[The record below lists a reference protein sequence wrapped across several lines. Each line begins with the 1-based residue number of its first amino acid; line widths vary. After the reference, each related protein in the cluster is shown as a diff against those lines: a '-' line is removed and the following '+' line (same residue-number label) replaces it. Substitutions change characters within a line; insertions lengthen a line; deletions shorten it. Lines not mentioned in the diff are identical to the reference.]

1 MFFYLVTP
9 LILIASS
16 SLGLLINPSW
26 SVSPFIWVF
35 ILVPIIDLVLPYL
48 SKQDVDLKENMLHN
62 FSILIILPCILF
74 LVVFGLIVVS
84 DSTISLLVAASLGAA
99 VGMSGGSIGITTA
112 HELIHRQ
119 NKYMRG
125 IGVLLLVLCCYGH
138 FRIEHVYGHHKNVAT
153 KEDPATARR
162 GENFYSYFIRCV
174 INSVI
179 SSWNIE
185 KNILDKKNME
195 TLSIQNRM
203 LHYFIL
209 EIIFLF
215 IGFFIAGIN
224 GLVFIFFHS
233 FVSIILLELVNY
245 IQHYGLERKMQNG
258 KYEKFTDHH
267 SWNSRHIS
275 ANWSTFNLGLH
286 AEHHQSASKHY
297 PLLSQEEK
305 LIEMP
310 ANYSIMLIMALIP
323 PLWFFIMDRKIDKLK
338 TINGST

>member
-48 SKQDVDLKENMLHN
+48 SKQDVDLKENILHN

-74 LVVFGLIVVS
+74 LIVFGLIVVS
-84 DSTISLLVAASLGAA
+84 DSTISIFVAAALGAA

-125 IGVLLLVLCCYGH
+125 IGILLLVLCCYGH
-138 FRIEHVYGHHKNVAT
+138 FRIEHVYGHHKHVAT

-162 GENFYSYFIRCV
+162 GENFYFYFFRCV

-185 KNILDKKNME
+185 KNILDKKNIK
-195 TLSIQNRM
+195 TLSLQNRM

-209 EIIFLF
+209 EIIFL
-215 IGFFIAGIN
+215 IIAFFIAGIN
-224 GLVFIFFHS
+224 GLVFVIFHS
-233 FVSIILLELVNY
+233 FVSITLLELVNY

-258 KYEKFTDHH
+258 KYERFTDHH

-305 LIEMP
+305 VIEMP

-323 PLWFFIMDRKIDKLK
+323 PLWFFIMDRKLASL
-338 TINGST
+338 N

>member
-48 SKQDVDLKENMLHN
+48 SKQDVDLKEYVLHN

-74 LVVFGLIVVS
+74 LIVFGLIVVS
-84 DSTISLLVAASLGAA
+84 DSSINILVAASLGAA

-138 FRIEHVYGHHKNVAT
+138 FRIEHVYGHHKHVAT
-153 KEDPATARR
+153 KEDPATARK
-162 GENFYSYFIRCV
+162 GENFYFYFIRCV

-185 KNILDKKNME
+185 KNILDKKNIN
-195 TLSIQNRM
+195 TFSFQNRM
-203 LHYFIL
+203 LHYFVL

-215 IGFFIAGIN
+215 IVFFLAGIN
-224 GLVFIFFHS
+224 GLVFVFFHS

-258 KYEKFTDHH
+258 KYERFTDHH

-305 LIEMP
+305 IIEMP

-323 PLWFFIMDRKIDKLK
+323 PLWFFVMNRKLASL
-338 TINGST
+338 N

>member
-48 SKQDVDLKENMLHN
+48 SKQDAELRENVLHN

-74 LVVFGLIVVS
+74 LIVFGLIVVS
-84 DSTISLLVAASLGAA
+84 DSTISILVAAALGAA

-119 NKYMRG
+119 NKYMRS
-125 IGVLLLVLCCYGH
+125 IGVFLLVLCCYGH

-162 GENFYSYFIRCV
+162 GENFYFYFIRCV

-185 KNILDKKNME
+185 KNILDKKNIN
-195 TLSIQNRM
+195 TLSLQNRM
-203 LHYFIL
+203 LHYFVL

-215 IGFFIAGIN
+215 IAFFVAGIN
-224 GLVFIFFHS
+224 GLVFVIFHS
-233 FVSIILLELVNY
+233 FVSITLLELVNY

-258 KYEKFTDHH
+258 KYERFTDHH

-297 PLLSQEEK
+297 PLLSQKEK
-305 LIEMP
+305 VIEMP

-323 PLWFFIMDRKIDKLK
+323 PLWFFVMNRKLASL
-338 TINGST
+338 N

>member
-26 SVSPFIWVF
+26 SISPFIWVF

-48 SKQDVDLKENMLHN
+48 SKQDVDLKENILHN

-74 LVVFGLIVVS
+74 LIVFGLIVVS
-84 DSTISLLVAASLGAA
+84 DSSISLLVAAALGAA

-119 NKYMRG
+119 NKYMRS
-125 IGVLLLVLCCYGH
+125 IGVLLLILCCYGH
-138 FRIEHVYGHHKNVAT
+138 FRIEHVYGHHKHVAT

-162 GENFYSYFIRCV
+162 GENFYFYFIRCV
-174 INSVI
+174 FNSVI

-185 KNILDKKNME
+185 KNILDKKNIN
-195 TLSIQNRM
+195 TLSLQNRM
-203 LHYFIL
+203 LHYFVL

-215 IGFFIAGIN
+215 IAFFVAGIN
-224 GLVFIFFHS
+224 GLVFVFFHS
-233 FVSIILLELVNY
+233 FVSITLLELVNY
-245 IQHYGLERKMQNG
+245 IQHYGLERKKQNG
-258 KYEKFTDHH
+258 RYERFTDLH

-305 LIEMP
+305 AIEMP

-323 PLWFFIMDRKIDKLK
+323 PLWFFVMDKKIDNLK
-338 TINGST
+338 TI

>member
-48 SKQDVDLKENMLHN
+48 SKQDVDLKENVLHN

-74 LVVFGLIVVS
+74 LIVFGLIVVS
-84 DSTISLLVAASLGAA
+84 DSTISILVAAALGAA

-138 FRIEHVYGHHKNVAT
+138 FRIEHVYGHHIHVAT
-153 KEDPATARR
+153 KEDPATARK
-162 GENFYSYFIRCV
+162 GENFYFYFIRCV

-185 KNILDKKNME
+185 KNILDKKNIN
-195 TLSIQNRM
+195 TLSLQNRM
-203 LHYFIL
+203 LHYFVL

-215 IGFFIAGIN
+215 IAFFVAGIN
-224 GLVFIFFHS
+224 GLVFVVFHS
-233 FVSIILLELVNY
+233 FVSITLLELVNY

-258 KYEKFTDHH
+258 KYERFTDHH

-286 AEHHQSASKHY
+286 TEHHQSASKPY

-305 LIEMP
+305 VIEMP

-323 PLWFFIMDRKIDKLK
+323 VSYTHLTLPTKA
-338 TINGST
+338 

>member
-74 LVVFGLIVVS
+74 LIVFGLIVVS
-84 DSTISLLVAASLGAA
+84 DSTISIMVAAALGAA

-138 FRIEHVYGHHKNVAT
+138 FRIEHVYGHHKHVAT
-153 KEDPATARR
+153 KEDPATARK
-162 GENFYSYFIRCV
+162 GENFYFYFIRCV

-185 KNILDKKNME
+185 KNILDKKNIN
-195 TLSIQNRM
+195 TLSLQNRM
-203 LHYFIL
+203 LHYFVL

-215 IGFFIAGIN
+215 IAFFVAGIN
-224 GLVFIFFHS
+224 GLVFVIFHS
-233 FVSIILLELVNY
+233 FVSITLLELVNY

-258 KYEKFTDHH
+258 KYERFTDHH

-286 AEHHQSASKHY
+286 AEHHQSASKPY

-305 LIEMP
+305 VIEMP

-323 PLWFFIMDRKIDKLK
+323 PLWFFVMDKKINKLK
-338 TINGST
+338 TININ

>member
-48 SKQDVDLKENMLHN
+48 SKQDVDLKENILHN

-74 LVVFGLIVVS
+74 LIVFGLIVVS
-84 DSTISLLVAASLGAA
+84 NSSISILVAAALGAA

-125 IGVLLLVLCCYGH
+125 IGVFLLVLCCYGH
-138 FRIEHVYGHHKNVAT
+138 FRIEHVYGHHKHVAT

-162 GENFYSYFIRCV
+162 GENFYFYFMRCV

-185 KNILDKKNME
+185 KNILDKKNIN
-195 TLSIQNRM
+195 TFSLQNRM
-203 LHYFIL
+203 LHYFVL
-209 EIIFLF
+209 EIIFLL
-215 IGFFIAGIN
+215 ISFFVAGIN
-224 GLVFIFFHS
+224 GIVFVIFHS
-233 FVSIILLELVNY
+233 FVSITLLELVNY
-245 IQHYGLERKMQNG
+245 IQHYGLERKMENG
-258 KYEKFTDHH
+258 KYERFTDHH

-305 LIEMP
+305 VIEMP
-310 ANYSIMLIMALIP
+310 ANYSIMLVMALIP
-323 PLWFFIMDRKIDKLK
+323 PLWFFIMDRKLASL
-338 TINGST
+338 N

>member
-1 MFFYLVTP
+1 MIFYLVTP
-9 LILIASS
+9 LILIGAS
-16 SLGLLINPSW
+16 SLGLIINPSW
-26 SVSPFIWVF
+26 SISPFIWVF
-35 ILVPIIDLVLPYL
+35 VLVPLIDLVLPYL
-48 SKQDVDLKENMLHN
+48 SKQDADLKENLLHN
-62 FSILIILPCILF
+62 FFILIILPCILF
-74 LVVFGLIVVS
+74 LIVFGLIVVS
-84 DSTISLLVAASLGAA
+84 DSSISILAAAALGAA

-138 FRIEHVYGHHKNVAT
+138 FRIEHVYGHHKHVAT

-162 GENFYSYFIRCV
+162 GENFYFYFIRCV

-185 KNILDKKNME
+185 KNTLQKKNIS
-195 TLSIQNRM
+195 TFSLQNRM
-203 LHYFIL
+203 IHYFAL
-209 EIIFLF
+209 ESLF
-215 IGFFIAGIN
+215 ICIAYMIAGFN
-224 GLVFIFFHS
+224 GLVFVLTHS
-233 FVSIILLELVNY
+233 FVSIMLLELVNY
-245 IQHYGLERKMQNG
+245 IQHYGLERKMENG
-258 KYEKFTDHH
+258 KYERFTDHH

-305 LIEMP
+305 VIEMP

-323 PLWFFIMDRKIDKLK
+323 PLWFFIMHKKLA
-338 TINGST
+338 SLY

>member
-48 SKQDVDLKENMLHN
+48 SKQDVDLKENVLHN

-74 LVVFGLIVVS
+74 LIIFGLIVVS
-84 DSTISLLVAASLGAA
+84 DSSISILVAAALGAA

-138 FRIEHVYGHHKNVAT
+138 FRIEHVYGHHKHVAT
-153 KEDPATARR
+153 KEDPATARK
-162 GENFYSYFIRCV
+162 GENFYFYFIRCV

-185 KNILDKKNME
+185 KNILDKKNIN
-195 TLSIQNRM
+195 TLSPQNRM
-203 LHYFIL
+203 LHYFVL

-215 IGFFIAGIN
+215 IAFFIAGIN
-224 GLVFIFFHS
+224 GLVFVIFHS
-233 FVSIILLELVNY
+233 FVSILLLELVNY
-245 IQHYGLERKMQNG
+245 IQHYGLERKMENG
-258 KYEKFTDHH
+258 KYERFTDHH

-305 LIEMP
+305 VIEMP

-323 PLWFFIMDRKIDKLK
+323 PLWFFIMDRKLASL
-338 TINGST
+338 N

>member
-1 MFFYLVTP
+1 MLFYLITP

-48 SKQDVDLKENMLHN
+48 SKQDVDLKENVLHN

-74 LVVFGLIVVS
+74 LIVFGLIVVS
-84 DSTISLLVAASLGAA
+84 DSTISILVAAALGAA

-162 GENFYSYFIRCV
+162 GENFYFYFIRCV
-174 INSVI
+174 INSVV

-185 KNILDKKNME
+185 KNILDKKNIN
-195 TLSIQNRM
+195 TLSLQNRM
-203 LHYFIL
+203 LHYFVL
-209 EIIFLF
+209 EITFLF
-215 IGFFIAGIN
+215 IAFFLAGIN
-224 GLVFIFFHS
+224 GIVFVIFHS
-233 FVSIILLELVNY
+233 FVSITLLELVNY

-258 KYEKFTDHH
+258 KYERFTDHH

-286 AEHHQSASKHY
+286 AEHHLSASKPY

-305 LIEMP
+305 VIEMP

-323 PLWFFIMDRKIDKLK
+323 PLWFFIMNRKIDTLK
-338 TINGST
+338 TINI

>member
-1 MFFYLVTP
+1 MLFYLITP

-48 SKQDVDLKENMLHN
+48 SKQDVDLKENVLHN

-74 LVVFGLIVVS
+74 LIVFGLIVVS
-84 DSTISLLVAASLGAA
+84 DSTISILVAAALGAA

-138 FRIEHVYGHHKNVAT
+138 FRIEHVYGHHKHVAT

-162 GENFYSYFIRCV
+162 GENFYFYFIRCV

-185 KNILDKKNME
+185 KNILDKKNIN
-195 TLSIQNRM
+195 TLSLQNRM
-203 LHYFIL
+203 LHYFVL
-209 EIIFLF
+209 EITFLF
-215 IGFFIAGIN
+215 IAFFIAGIN
-224 GLVFIFFHS
+224 GLIFVCFHS
-233 FVSIILLELVNY
+233 FVSITLLELVNY

-258 KYEKFTDHH
+258 KYERFTDHH

-305 LIEMP
+305 VIEMP

-323 PLWFFIMDRKIDKLK
+323 PLWFFVMNRKIASL
-338 TINGST
+338 NEY

>member
-48 SKQDVDLKENMLHN
+48 SKQDVDLKENILHN

-74 LVVFGLIVVS
+74 LIVFGLIVVS
-84 DSTISLLVAASLGAA
+84 DSSISLLVAAALGAA

-119 NKYMRG
+119 NRYMRG

-138 FRIEHVYGHHKNVAT
+138 FRIEHVYGHHKHVAT
-153 KEDPATARR
+153 KEDPATARK
-162 GENFYSYFIRCV
+162 GENFYFYFIRCV

-185 KNILDKKNME
+185 KNILDKKNIN
-195 TLSIQNRM
+195 TLSLQNRM
-203 LHYFIL
+203 LHYFVL

-215 IGFFIAGIN
+215 IAFFIAGIN
-224 GLVFIFFHS
+224 GLVFVIFHS
-233 FVSIILLELVNY
+233 FVSITLLELVNY

-258 KYEKFTDHH
+258 KYERFTDHH

-305 LIEMP
+305 VIEMP

-323 PLWFFIMDRKIDKLK
+323 PLWFFVMNRKLASL
-338 TINGST
+338 N

>member
-48 SKQDVDLKENMLHN
+48 SKQDAELRENVLHN

-74 LVVFGLIVVS
+74 LIVFGLNVVS
-84 DSTISLLVAASLGAA
+84 DSSISILVAAALGAA

-138 FRIEHVYGHHKNVAT
+138 FRIEHVYGHHKHVAT
-153 KEDPATARR
+153 KEDPATARK
-162 GENFYSYFIRCV
+162 GENFYFYFVRCV

-179 SSWNIE
+179 SSWKIE
-185 KNILDKKNME
+185 KNILDKKNIN
-195 TLSIQNRM
+195 TLSLQNRM
-203 LHYFIL
+203 LHYFVL

-215 IGFFIAGIN
+215 IAFFIAGIN
-224 GLVFIFFHS
+224 GLVFVIFHS
-233 FVSIILLELVNY
+233 FVSITLLELVNY

-258 KYEKFTDHH
+258 KYERFTDHH

-286 AEHHQSASKHY
+286 AEHHQRASKPY

-305 LIEMP
+305 VIEMP

-323 PLWFFIMDRKIDKLK
+323 PLWFFVMNRKL
-338 TINGST
+338 TSLN

>member
-48 SKQDVDLKENMLHN
+48 SKQDVDLKENVLHN

-74 LVVFGLIVVS
+74 LIVFGLMVVS
-84 DSTISLLVAASLGAA
+84 DSNISFLIAAALGAA

-125 IGVLLLVLCCYGH
+125 IGVFLLVLCCYGH

-162 GENFYSYFIRCV
+162 GENFYFYFIRCV

-185 KNILDKKNME
+185 KNILDKKNIN
-195 TLSIQNRM
+195 TFSLQNRM
-203 LHYFIL
+203 LHYFML

-215 IGFFIAGIN
+215 IAFFIAGFN
-224 GLVFIFFHS
+224 GLVFVFFHS
-233 FVSIILLELVNY
+233 FVSITLLELVNY

-258 KYEKFTDHH
+258 KYERFTDHH

-305 LIEMP
+305 VIEMP
-310 ANYSIMLIMALIP
+310 VNYSIMLIMALIP
-323 PLWFFIMDRKIDKLK
+323 PLWFFVMNRKLASL
-338 TINGST
+338 N

>member
-35 ILVPIIDLVLPYL
+35 ILVPIIDLMLPYL

-74 LVVFGLIVVS
+74 LIVFGLIVVS
-84 DSTISLLVAASLGAA
+84 DSSISLLVAAALGAA

-125 IGVLLLVLCCYGH
+125 IGVFLLVLCCYGH
-138 FRIEHVYGHHKNVAT
+138 FRIEHVYGHHKHVAT

-162 GENFYSYFIRCV
+162 GENFYFYFIRCV

-185 KNILDKKNME
+185 KNILDKKNIN
-195 TLSIQNRM
+195 TLSLQNRM
-203 LHYFIL
+203 LHYFVL

-215 IGFFIAGIN
+215 IAFFVAGIN
-224 GLVFIFFHS
+224 GLVFVVFHS
-233 FVSIILLELVNY
+233 FVSITLLELVNY

-258 KYEKFTDHH
+258 KYERFTDHH

-305 LIEMP
+305 VIEMP

-323 PLWFFIMDRKIDKLK
+323 PLWFFVMDKKINKLK
-338 TINGST
+338 TININ

>member
-74 LVVFGLIVVS
+74 LIVFGLIVVS
-84 DSTISLLVAASLGAA
+84 DSTISLLVAAALGAA

-125 IGVLLLVLCCYGH
+125 IGVFLLVLCCYGH
-138 FRIEHVYGHHKNVAT
+138 FRIEHVYGHHKHVAT

-162 GENFYSYFIRCV
+162 GENFYFYFIRCV

-185 KNILDKKNME
+185 KNILDKKNIK
-195 TLSIQNRM
+195 TLSLQNRM

-209 EIIFLF
+209 EIIFL
-215 IGFFIAGIN
+215 IIAFFIAGIN
-224 GLVFIFFHS
+224 GLVFVIFHS
-233 FVSIILLELVNY
+233 FVSITLLELVNY
-245 IQHYGLERKMQNG
+245 IQHYGLERKMENG
-258 KYEKFTDHH
+258 KYERFTDHH

-305 LIEMP
+305 VIEMP

-323 PLWFFIMDRKIDKLK
+323 PLWFFIMDRKLASL
-338 TINGST
+338 N